1 MKKSLIN
8 ITIASCLVLGASM
21 ANADSMTGVSVSGIS
36 NNSADSLG
44 IAGGRGGQVGLSGE
58 VRPGAIEQTIQN
70 GSPEDYPR
78 RRHDSKQTNIV
89 GSGLNGPFGQLGNPG
104 NAKGEFSG
112 K

>member
-44 IAGGRGGQVGLSGE
+44 IAGGRGGQVGLSGQ
-58 VRPGAIEQTIQN
+58 VQPGNVDQIIQN
-70 GSPEDYPR
+70 GSPEDYR
-78 RRHDSKQTNIV
+78 RSHVSNQTNIV

-104 NAKGEFSG
+104 NARGEFSG

>member
-44 IAGGRGGQVGLSGE
+44 IAGGRGGNVGVSGQVQ
-58 VRPGAIEQTIQN
+58 PGNVDQIIQN
-70 GSPEDYPR
+70 GTPEDYPR
-78 RRHDSKQTNIV
+78 LVHDSKQTNIV
-89 GSGLNGPFGQLGNPG
+89 GSGFNGPFGQLGNPG
-104 NAKGEFSG
+104 NARGEFSG